1 MELTLR
7 HSIPGRV
14 RLHVPELRHRSL
26 LAEATLSWLRE
37 QDGITGARINYD
49 CASLIIEYD
58 PVHADAMQR
67 MLDRLSSLSLDDWGV
82 FLGLPPQ
89 AKEIGAPGSGPD
101 AAWPVK
107 RPDPHPGVLVL
118 PTVSLGLALLANP
131 LATAVNVPLIVY
143 NARPIFRRAW
153 MVWSRESRLNVDFLD
168 TLAIAAS
175 IGQGHMVTGG
185 LITWLV
191 RLGDWIRDLT
201 AAGSKRAA
209 SELLEFQAKTA
220 WIVKEGAVVQIP
232 AAKLVVGDAVVV
244 YSGEMIPADGEILH
258 GTAMIDQKTIT
269 GEGLPVPRTVG
280 DTVFAATILC
290 DGQMTLRAT
299 RVGTETMAGQIARL
313 VDSAPVGDTR
323 MQNHA
328 ERFADRLVLPT
339 LGLAVSTALLTRD
352 FNRFLSL
359 VIIDYGTGI
368 RVAAP
373 TAVLASMT
381 NAARNGVLIKSGSH
395 MEKLAEV
402 DTIVFDKT
410 GTLSHGIP
418 HVVEV
423 LSYKELIK
431 PDHLLALAVA
441 AETHLHHPVAEALR
455 EKSREMDVQPPPCD
469 ESLYRTG
476 LGVEGR
482 VNGYYMHVGNER
494 FLRQSD
500 IKVEHAGADR
510 AAIDER
516 GCSSLYI
523 AVDGKLAGLVA
534 YEDRIR
540 PESRQV
546 IETLYGMGIRDTIML
561 TGDNTAVAD
570 AVGQRLGL
578 TRQIANMLPS
588 DKAEVIQQL
597 RRDGHL
603 VAVVGDGINDS
614 PALSFADVGVAMKH
628 GADIAHES
636 AGVVLMDDSL
646 WKLVQ
651 AIELSRGAVRLIKQ
665 NYGIVAVMNTVA
677 LGLTLPGGLISPA
690 ATAVISNG
698 SAILAS
704 LNGIRP
710 LLRRKAKHPSASP
723 ARLSRPGIGNA
734 STAPVQSNRGTVHRH
749 MN

>member
-1 MELTLR
+1 MEFTIR
-7 HSIPGRV
+7 HSIPGRI
-14 RLHVPELRHRSL
+14 RLYVPVLRHCSL
-26 LAEATLSWLRE
+26 LTEATLAWLRD
-37 QDGITGARINYD
+37 QDAITGARINYD

-58 PVHADAMQR
+58 PIHADTMR
-67 MLDRLSSLSLDDWGV
+67 RLLDRFSSLSLDDWGA
-82 FLGLPPQ
+82 FLGLPPR
-89 AKEIGAPGSGPD
+89 ANEIGAPGGGPE

-107 RPDPHPGVLVL
+107 QADPHPEVLLL
-118 PTVSLGLALLANP
+118 PTASLGLALVANP
-131 LATAVNVPLIVY
+131 LAAAVNIPLMIT
-143 NARPIFRRAW
+143 NALPIFRRAW

-185 LITWLV
+185 IIIWLV

-201 AAGSKRAA
+201 AAGSKRAV

-220 WIVKEGAVVQIP
+220 WIVRDGAVVQI
-232 AAKLVVGDAVVV
+232 AAKELAAGDTLVV
-244 YSGEMIPADGEILH
+244 YPGEMIPADGEVLQ
-258 GTAMIDQKTIT
+258 GTATIDQKTIT

-280 DTVFAATILC
+280 ETVFAATILC
-290 DGQMTLRAT
+290 EGQLTLRAT
-299 RVGTETMAGQIARL
+299 RVGTGTMAGQIARL
-313 VDSAPVGDTR
+313 VDTAPVGDTR

-339 LGLAVSTALLTRD
+339 LGLAVSTAALTRD

-373 TAVLASMT
+373 TAVLSSMT

-410 GTLSHGIP
+410 GTLSHGTP
-418 HVVEV
+418 HVVDV
-423 LSYKELIK
+423 LSYEELIA

-441 AETHLHHPVAEALR
+441 AETHLRHPVAEALR
-455 EKSREMDVQPPPCD
+455 EKVREMDVQPPPCD
-469 ESLYRTG
+469 ETQYRAG

-482 VNGYYMHVGNER
+482 VNGYYLHVGNDR

-500 IKVEHAGADR
+500 IKLDHVAADR

-546 IETLYGMGIRDTIML
+546 IETLNGMGIRNTIML
-561 TGDNTAVAD
+561 TGDNAAVAN
-570 AVGQRLGL
+570 AVGKRLGL
-578 TRQIANMLPS
+578 TRQIANMMPS
-588 DKAEVIQQL
+588 DKAEVVQQL
-597 RRDGHL
+597 QRDGRR

-614 PALSFADVGVAMKH
+614 PALSFADVGIAMKH

-636 AGVVLMDDSL
+636 ADVVLMDDSL

-665 NYGIVAVMNTVA
+665 NYGIVAAMNTLA
-677 LGLTLPGGLISPA
+677 LGLTLPGGLIGPA
-690 ATAVISNG
+690 TIAVISNG

-710 LLRRKAKHPSASP
+710 LLQHKGNHQGAAP
-723 ARLSRPGIGNA
+723 ARLSLAGVA
-734 STAPVQSNRGTVHRH
+734 SASMAEIRETVRRLH
-749 MN
+749 N